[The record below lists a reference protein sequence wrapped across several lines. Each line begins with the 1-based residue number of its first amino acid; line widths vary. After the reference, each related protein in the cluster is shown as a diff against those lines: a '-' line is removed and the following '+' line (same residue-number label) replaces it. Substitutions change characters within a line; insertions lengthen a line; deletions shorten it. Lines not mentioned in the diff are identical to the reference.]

1 MKKKQII
8 GLVVAAALFVG
19 VSAASVFTNTISKNL
34 LQSSADDI
42 INLGGSYQFN
52 PPSEDYIAIVRVE
65 GTIQE
70 QGGSSALEAS
80 SGYQHDSTM
89 NYIDELMDDSN
100 NKGILLY
107 VDSPGGTVYESEE
120 LYQKLKEYKETTKR
134 PIWDY
139 MAHYA
144 ASGGYMVSMASD
156 KIYANSNTTTGSIGV
171 IMSGYDMSGLY
182 KKLGIRY
189 VSITSGKNKD
199 SSKFTDEQIAIYQDQ
214 INEAYEEFVNIVAD
228 GRDMSVEDV
237 KKLADGRTYTAKQA
251 KNNGLIDEISL
262 YPDMKD
268 AMSKKLG
275 TSTFYEMES
284 DEGLLQ
290 SLFSKAESLVPK
302 SEAQVLTETAKSV
315 ESGVPMYYAEQLR
328 ESGEVSQTEQL
339 LCQWE
344 SGVCRVLGADGG
356 LYDRQCGSICR
367 PPDRAADI
375 CRYLTGWR
383 RCDNGNG
390 YPVSLFVERYR
401 TVCSESVVFYCI
413 YLSDR
418 NDTWKE
424 SDESPG
430 SFKKSGR
437 EADTVQCGVPRDGWK
452 ILM

>member
-70 QGGSSALEAS
+70 QSGGSTLEAS

-315 ESGVPMYYAEQLR
+315 ESGVPMYYA
-328 ESGEVSQTEQL
+328 
-339 LCQWE
+339 
-344 SGVCRVLGADGG
+344 
-356 LYDRQCGSICR
+356 QCGSICR

>member
-1 MKKKQII
+1 
-8 GLVVAAALFVG
+8 
-19 VSAASVFTNTISKNL
+19 
-34 LQSSADDI
+34 
-42 INLGGSYQFN
+42 
-52 PPSEDYIAIVRVE
+52 
-65 GTIQE
+65 
-70 QGGSSALEAS
+70 
-80 SGYQHDSTM
+80 
-89 NYIDELMDDSN
+89 
-100 NKGILLY
+100 
-107 VDSPGGTVYESEE
+107 
-120 LYQKLKEYKETTKR
+120 
-134 PIWDY
+134 

-275 TSTFYEMES
+275 TSTFYVMES
-284 DEGLLQ
+284 DEGFLQ

-328 ESGEVSQTEQL
+328 
-339 LCQWE
+339 
-344 SGVCRVLGADGG
+344 
-356 LYDRQCGSICR
+356 
-367 PPDRAADI
+367 
-375 CRYLTGWR
+375 
-383 RCDNGNG
+383 
-390 YPVSLFVERYR
+390 
-401 TVCSESVVFYCI
+401 
-413 YLSDR
+413 
-418 NDTWKE
+418 
-424 SDESPG
+424 
-430 SFKKSGR
+430 
-437 EADTVQCGVPRDGWK
+437 
-452 ILM
+452 

>member
-42 INLGGSYQFN
+42 INLGGSYQFD

-70 QGGSSALEAS
+70 QSGSSTLEAS

-89 NYIDELMDDSN
+89 SYIDELMEDSN

-214 INEAYEEFVNIVAD
+214 INEAYEKFVNIVAD

-275 TSTFYEMES
+275 TSTFYEMKS

-328 ESGEVSQTEQL
+328 
-339 LCQWE
+339 
-344 SGVCRVLGADGG
+344 
-356 LYDRQCGSICR
+356 
-367 PPDRAADI
+367 
-375 CRYLTGWR
+375 
-383 RCDNGNG
+383 
-390 YPVSLFVERYR
+390 
-401 TVCSESVVFYCI
+401 
-413 YLSDR
+413 
-418 NDTWKE
+418 
-424 SDESPG
+424 
-430 SFKKSGR
+430 
-437 EADTVQCGVPRDGWK
+437 
-452 ILM
+452 

>member
-34 LQSSADDI
+34 LQNSADDI

-70 QGGSSALEAS
+70 QSGSSTLEAS

-214 INEAYEEFVNIVAD
+214 INEAYEKFVNIVAD

-275 TSTFYEMES
+275 TSTFYEMKS

-328 ESGEVSQTEQL
+328 
-339 LCQWE
+339 
-344 SGVCRVLGADGG
+344 
-356 LYDRQCGSICR
+356 
-367 PPDRAADI
+367 
-375 CRYLTGWR
+375 
-383 RCDNGNG
+383 
-390 YPVSLFVERYR
+390 
-401 TVCSESVVFYCI
+401 
-413 YLSDR
+413 
-418 NDTWKE
+418 
-424 SDESPG
+424 
-430 SFKKSGR
+430 
-437 EADTVQCGVPRDGWK
+437 
-452 ILM
+452 

>member
-1 MKKKQII
+1 MKKKQIA

-34 LQSSADDI
+34 LQNSADDI

-70 QGGSSALEAS
+70 QSGGSTLEAS

-275 TSTFYEMES
+275 TSAFYEMES

-328 ESGEVSQTEQL
+328 
-339 LCQWE
+339 
-344 SGVCRVLGADGG
+344 
-356 LYDRQCGSICR
+356 
-367 PPDRAADI
+367 
-375 CRYLTGWR
+375 
-383 RCDNGNG
+383 
-390 YPVSLFVERYR
+390 
-401 TVCSESVVFYCI
+401 
-413 YLSDR
+413 
-418 NDTWKE
+418 
-424 SDESPG
+424 
-430 SFKKSGR
+430 
-437 EADTVQCGVPRDGWK
+437 
-452 ILM
+452 

>member
-19 VSAASVFTNTISKNL
+19 VGAASVFTNTISKNL
-34 LQSSADDI
+34 LQNSADDI

-52 PPSEDYIAIVRVE
+52 PPSEDYIAIVRAE

-70 QGGSSALEAS
+70 QSGSSTLEAS

-214 INEAYEEFVNIVAD
+214 INEAYEKNTGVLIADEFDRPGLDYIATPAV
-228 GRDMSVEDV
+228 
-237 KKLADGRTYTAKQA
+237 LC
-251 KNNGLIDEISL
+251 KNHG
-262 YPDMKD
+262 PFTWGKD
-268 AMSKKLG
+268 AHEAVHNAVVLEEVAKMAARCELINPKVQPAPQ
-275 TSTFYEMES
+275 E
-284 DEGLLQ
+284 LQ
-290 SLFSKAESLVPK
+290 DKHYFRKHGAN
-302 SEAQVLTETAKSV
+302 A
-315 ESGVPMYYAEQLR
+315 YYGQ
-328 ESGEVSQTEQL
+328 
-339 LCQWE
+339 
-344 SGVCRVLGADGG
+344 
-356 LYDRQCGSICR
+356 
-367 PPDRAADI
+367 
-375 CRYLTGWR
+375 
-383 RCDNGNG
+383 
-390 YPVSLFVERYR
+390 
-401 TVCSESVVFYCI
+401 
-413 YLSDR
+413 
-418 NDTWKE
+418 
-424 SDESPG
+424 PG
-430 SFKKSGR
+430 K
-437 EADTVQCGVPRDGWK
+437 
-452 ILM
+452 